1 MVVLY
6 VIREEIVI
14 LMTVAIHIANVLRLQ
29 KEITVKFRNLV
40 MSSVARIMANACQVV
55 NAAVQMVGLDISVKL
70 RRINFLYR
78 VSMERVT

>member
-1 MVVLY
+1 MH

-14 LMTVAIHIANVLRLQ
+14 LMTVAILIANVLRLQ

-55 NAAVQMVGLDISVKL
+55 NAAVQMVGLGISVKL
-70 RRINFLYR
+70 LRINFLYR

>member
-1 MVVLY
+1 M
-6 VIREEIVI
+6 IREEIVI
-14 LMTVAIHIANVLRLQ
+14 LMTVAILIANVLRLQ

-55 NAAVQMVGLDISVKL
+55 NAAVQMVGLGISVKL
-70 RRINFLYR
+70 LRINFLYR

>member
-1 MVVLY
+1 MH
-6 VIREEIVI
+6 VIREETVI
-14 LMTVAIHIANVLRLQ
+14 LMTVAILIANVLRLQ

-55 NAAVQMVGLDISVKL
+55 NAAVQMVGLGISVKL
-70 RRINFLYR
+70 LRINFLYR